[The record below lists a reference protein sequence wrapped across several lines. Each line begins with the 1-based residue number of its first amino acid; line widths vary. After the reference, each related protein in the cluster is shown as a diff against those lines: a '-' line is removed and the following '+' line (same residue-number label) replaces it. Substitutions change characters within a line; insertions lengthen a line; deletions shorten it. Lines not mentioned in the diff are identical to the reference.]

1 MPADL
6 TPHMHLAIRQA
17 MTARGHVEPNPM
29 VGCVIVKDADTTPR
43 VIGIGHH
50 ARVGGAHAE
59 PTALANS
66 TEDPRGATAVVTLEP
81 CCHTNKRTPPCVPAL
96 IRAGIAHVAVGAID
110 PNPDVNGQGIV
121 QLRAAGIQ
129 VTTDVLG
136 KSCNQLLAPFIATTR
151 HRRPYITLKWAETAD
166 GKISGPAGQRL
177 QISCPESTAAIH
189 ALRGRCDGILIGGNT
204 LRTDNP
210 QLTART
216 PNPPR
221 QPLRIVLTAQPLPRE
236 THLAQPGAHPPVLTF
251 ALPDT
256 PIADRKLQIENLL
269 RVLCERGIT
278 HLLIEPGPA
287 LADLF
292 FSTHWW
298 DRAWVIRSPVVI
310 NDPSATKAPPTPAN
324 LIAITTLGTDTLTEY
339 LNPTSDVYFAP
350 DPSADF
356 LLTSGEI
363 QPQTK
368 TNAPR

>member
-1 MPADL
+1 MSGHLD
-6 TPHMHLAIRQA
+6 HFMHLAIRQA

-43 VIGIGHH
+43 VIGTGHH

-59 PTALANS
+59 PTALAS
-66 TEDPRGATAVVTLEP
+66 CTEDPRGATAVVTLEP

-96 IRAGIAHVAVGAID
+96 IRAGIAHVAIGAID
-110 PNPDVNGQGIV
+110 PNPDVNGQGIA

-129 VTTDVLG
+129 VTTDVLSQ
-136 KSCNQLLAPFIATTR
+136 SCNQLLASFIATTR

-177 QISCPESTAAIH
+177 QISCPESTAAVH
-189 ALRGRCDGILIGGNT
+189 ALRGRCDAILIGGNT

-210 QLTART
+210 LLTART
-216 PNPPR
+216 PSPPR
-221 QPLRIVLTAQPLPRE
+221 QPVRIVLTTQPLPRE
-236 THLAQPGAHPPVLTF
+236 AHLAQPGTYPPVLTF
-251 ALPDT
+251 ALPDS
-256 PIADRKLQIENLL
+256 PIANRKSQIENLL
-269 RVLCERGIT
+269 RALCERGIT

-292 FSTHWW
+292 FATHCW
-298 DRAWVIRSPVVI
+298 DRAWVIRSPVAA
-310 NDPSATKAPPTPAN
+310 NAPTATKAPPAPAN
-324 LIAITTLGTDTLTEY
+324 PIATTILGTDTLTEY
-339 LNPTSDVYFAP
+339 LNPASQVYFAP

-356 LLTSGEI
+356 LLTSGQI
-363 QPQTK
+363 QSQIN